1 TAAGGAELRVVDRGR
16 GRDPR
21 EASAEAEDGSPGCAT
36 DSALVAGKSLSPGV
50 GPELGESRSAAT
62 ALASSPDDAGA
73 HADHEPTASRSAQR
87 RAALQK
93 EVVAG
98 GGTRATGV
106 VSLSAL
112 GEPATARSAGVAGP
126 ADADDCRVDAGHRA
140 GGGEVSGGATLADT
154 SWSGGTD
161 RAGLRA
167 DPGPSGS
174 VSVWQADRELPR
186 FGAVGRVQRTA
197 AAVGTHH
204 ETRQLAP
211 AFSAGG
217 GGASYGAQRSRMAP
231 PVFSPRAATR
241 TEDCQGRDGT
251 ETGGSSVLDVAQG
264 MGLPA
269 VDKVRFARGRAR
281 KSRWCAVQ
289 HRVIDWASRSPSR
302 GSSK

>member
-126 ADADDCRVDAGHRA
+126 TDSDDCRVDAGHRA
-140 GGGEVSGGATLADT
+140 RGGEVSGGATLADT

-167 DPGPSGS
+167 DHRQSGS
-174 VSVWQADRELPR
+174 VCVWQADRELPGT
-186 FGAVGRVQRTA
+186 GAGGGLERAATTA
-197 AAVGTHH
+197 GTHH
-204 ETRQLAP
+204 ETRELAA

-217 GGASYGAQRSRMAP
+217 SGAGYGARRPGMAQE
-231 PVFSPRAATR
+231 VFSPGAATR
-241 TEDCQGRDGT
+241 TEDRQGRDGA
-251 ETGGSSVLDVAQG
+251 EAGGPPVLDVAQR
-264 MGLPA
+264 MGLRA
-269 VDKVRFARGRAR
+269 VEKLRFARGTTR

-289 HRVIDWASRSPSR
+289 HRVIDWVSRSPSR